1 MRVLVTYGSTR
12 GGTEQL
18 AAVVADDLREEGFPV
33 DLLAPRKVRTLD
45 EYGAV
50 VVGGAL
56 YASRWH
62 KEARRFVRR
71 HARELRQRPTYFF
84 SSGPLDDSASRAP
97 IPEVKG
103 VHALMRRVNARDHVT
118 FGGGS
123 NPTPR
128 VSRPAPWP
136 RRKRVTGAIRRR
148 SGPGCTASPNSSAP
162 AARRNPRLKPGAYL
176 ALRSVAADPTRV
188 ISALKPACR
197 CAAGNGGGLRSRL
210 GKGGARGRRR
220 RAG

>member
-84 SSGPLDDSASRAP
+84 SSGPLDDSASRGP

-118 FGGGS
+118 FGGRLEPDAKGF
-123 NPTPR
+123 
-128 VSRPAPWP
+128 PASAMAKTKAGDWRDP
-136 RRKRVTGAIRRR
+136 AQIRAWVHGIAEQL
-148 SGPGCTASPNSSAP
+148 GPGGPPGPGGTA
-162 AARRNPRLKPGAYL
+162 G
-176 ALRSVAADPTRV
+176 T
-188 ISALKPACR
+188 
-197 CAAGNGGGLRSRL
+197 
-210 GKGGARGRRR
+210 
-220 RAG
+220 